1 MTLVRLFV
9 CAALIGGLSWPAA
22 AAESPADWPCQQS
35 LVPEVAAAVLWAGP
49 PVEGLEGAWRKSPA
63 VAALVTRLGR
73 DRHPLDQA
81 ERDIEQFAQGLPAA
95 EKDRQLTLLF
105 VGVLESANARRAEL
119 MTGIRKLTR
128 QQQELARQI
137 DNGLSE
143 IERLTQAADGA
154 AKAAELRD
162 KLTWGQRLFDQR
174 EKALPHLCET
184 PVLVEERLGEIAR
197 AIAARLD

>member
-1 MTLVRLFV
+1 M
-9 CAALIGGLSWPAA
+9 
-22 AAESPADWPCQQS
+22 
-35 LVPEVAAAVLWAGP
+35 PEVAAAVLWAGP
-49 PVEGLEGAWRKSPA
+49 PVEGLEGTWRQVTP
-63 VAALVTRLGR
+63 VADLVDRLGR

-81 ERDIEQFAQGLPAA
+81 ERDIEQFAKGLPAA
-95 EKDRQLTLLF
+95 DKDRQLTLLF

-137 DNGLSE
+137 DNGLTE
-143 IERLTQAADGA
+143 IQRLSQEADGA

-162 KLTWGQRLFDQR
+162 KLAWGQRLFDQR